1 MVASRYV
8 RASILVTL
16 FDHWSARLVVSG
28 GRAREYSG
36 PLVAVVTVG
45 SRRGEEGRGEERRG
59 EEMERGDGEK
69 G

>member
-1 MVASRYV
+1 MVASRCV

-45 SRRGEEGRGEERRG
+45 SRRGEERRG